1 MNPGSVKNTY
11 GTGCF
16 TLCNVGGKC
25 VQSQRGLL
33 STVAYKLGPTHNNRV
48 CYALEGSVPFAG
60 ACVEWLVKR
69 LQLITKS
76 SDSEKFCNQKN
87 NGGTCFGSLT

>member
-16 TLCNVGGKC
+16 TLCNVGATC

-33 STVAYKLGPTHNNRV
+33 STVAYKLGPKHNNRI

-60 ACVEWLVKR
+60 ACIEWLVKR
-69 LQLITKS
+69 LQLINKS
-76 SDSEKFCNQKN
+76 SDSEQYCNKKN
-87 NGGTCFGSLT
+87 NGGECFSS